1 MDLQHVAPR
10 ARSGAQRRQGAAR
23 RRATPVLTTASVL
36 WCREGSRAL
45 LQRQISA
52 QMAKSAESE
61 ASPQEV
67 TLAAI
72 HGWSEQAGHDACA
85 ASEDD
90 TGMAARGNVDVDM
103 ADGAGAA
110 LHRRE
115 ERRVGGASEALPW
128 FLMSDVIDVVLLRIR
143 DGRHLA
149 KCCGVNRLWQQH
161 AGAEAVW
168 QALVLRR
175 WCVSNVKRHHEVCMN
190 VYQIVT

>member
-1 MDLQHVAPR
+1 M
-10 ARSGAQRRQGAAR
+10 QGAAKR
-23 RRATPVLTTASVL
+23 HAAQLLTPASVP

-45 LQRQISA
+45 LQRQIAA
-52 QMAKSAESE
+52 QMAKSAEGE

-72 HGWSEQAGHDACA
+72 HGWSEPAGRDACA
-85 ASEDD
+85 TSEDD
-90 TGMAARGNVDVDM
+90 AGMAAQGNVDVDM
-103 ADGAGAA
+103 ADGEGAA
-110 LHRRE
+110 GPRRQ
-115 ERRVGGASEALPW
+115 ERGVCGASEGVPW

-149 KCCGVNRLWQQH
+149 KCCGVNRLWHQH

-175 WCVSNVKRHHEVCMN
+175 WCVSNVKRQNEVCML
-190 VYQIVT
+190 V